1 MKIHDECIP
10 CVINQAIKV
19 ANITGVKNKE
29 VLLKNIF
36 KYMSR
41 MNFLSTT
48 PEIIGDIFEMIKKQT
63 KNPDPYK
70 ETRTYYN
77 NLFLEMIPK
86 YEGII
91 NHAKDPFFK
100 AIQFAIV
107 GNIIDF
113 NPIHNLFLDDIYD
126 TFEKM
131 EQLNFAINDSKLLMS
146 DCSNAKAL
154 LYLGDNC
161 GEICMDLI
169 LIKKIK
175 ELNPS
180 LHITYG
186 VRGKPVVNDSIKED
200 AYHVGMQQYAAII
213 DNGDG
218 SLGTVLHRVSPE
230 FLEVYYNADII
241 ISKGQANYECLSE
254 EKKNIYFL
262 LMTKCDVIANDI
274 GVESGKMIC
283 MKNKPDDSMRL
294 KIRNG
299 YVKDVNLEVEN
310 AKQNLIKNL
319 DCIHTTDLG
328 AVRIRKNLSLETD
341 DVVAWCRNMV
351 VDNNSEIIKEGKN
364 FYISNDQCRITVN
377 SHSYTIITAHPI
389 KISRHH

>member
-10 CVINQAIKV
+10 CVISQAIKV

-36 KYMSR
+36 KYLSKMS
-41 MNFLSTT
+41 FLSTT
-48 PEIIGDIFEMIKKQT
+48 PEIIGDLFEMIKKYSG
-63 KNPDPYK
+63 NDDPYK

-86 YEGII
+86 YEYKI
-91 NHAKDPFFK
+91 NGSEDPFFK
-100 AIQFAIV
+100 AVQYAIV

-113 NPIHNLFLDDIYD
+113 NPIHNLFLDDIYE

-131 EQLNFAINDSKLLMS
+131 EQLDFAINDSKILES
-146 DCSNAKAL
+146 DCIHANSL

-175 ELNPS
+175 ELNPA
-180 LHITYG
+180 LQITYG

-200 AYHVGMQQYAAII
+200 AYHVGMQQYATIM

-218 SLGTVLHRVSPE
+218 SLGTVLSRVSSE
-230 FLEVYYNADII
+230 FKEVYNKADMI

-262 LMTKCDVIANDI
+262 LMTKCEVIANDI
-274 GVESGKMIC
+274 GVESGKMVC
-283 MKNKPDDSMRL
+283 MKNKPEDKPGDKTILQLS
-294 KIRNG
+294 IN
-299 YVKDVNLEVEN
+299 YASDVNSEIEDAKRILEEN
-310 AKQNLIKNL
+310 LHR
-319 DCIHTTDLG
+319 IHTTDLG

-341 DVVAWCRNMV
+341 DIVLWCRNMIT
-351 VDNNSEIIKEGKN
+351 DHNSHIIKEGKN
-364 FYISNDQCRITVN
+364 WYITNGKCRITVN
-377 SHSYTIITAHPI
+377 SHSYTIITAHSI
-389 KISRHH
+389 